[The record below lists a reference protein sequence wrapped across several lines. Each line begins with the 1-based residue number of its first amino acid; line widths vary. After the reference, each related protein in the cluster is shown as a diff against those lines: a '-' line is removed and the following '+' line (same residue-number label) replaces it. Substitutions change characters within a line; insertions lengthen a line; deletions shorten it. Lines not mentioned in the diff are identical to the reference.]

1 MPGQVAPAFSFAPE
15 VGEAYL
21 WHEVD
26 WPQFGLRGWYCAIA
40 LHQDWESYSMIRASK
55 FLGLA
60 LSGVAMVSLAPVA
73 VHAQQASTVQ
83 APPSVRPVPDQ
94 LEMSKLIWSTI
105 LAVDHAN
112 RSGNYSVL
120 RDLGAQGFQ
129 INNNAAQLAQVFAG
143 IRERRIDLSNALLVP
158 PTYSEAPRQVQED
171 IFEVKGIFQLRPT
184 SIYFDIFYRW
194 EQGRWKLFGIDIQPL
209 DMVDSMPGPSQVQQ
223 QTPQEE
229 PRRRRRGR

>member
-1 MPGQVAPAFSFAPE
+1 MTMTEQTIKMPGPHILGAPAFLRLAP
-15 VGEAYL
+15 
-21 WHEVD
+21 
-26 WPQFGLRGWYCAIA
+26 A
-40 LHQDWESYSMIRASK
+40 LLA
-55 FLGLA
+55 GLA
-60 LSGVAMVSLAPVA
+60 FFPSTAQ
-73 VHAQQASTVQ
+73 AQQVQ
-83 APPSVRPVPDQ
+83 QQAQSGIQPPPSLRPVPDA

-143 IRERRIDLSNALLVP
+143 IRAQRIDLSNALLVP
-158 PTYSEAPRQVQED
+158 PTYSEAPQQVQPD

-209 DMVDSMPGPSQVQQ
+209 EMVDSMPGPPQAQQ
-223 QTPQEE
+223 QPRQEAE
-229 PRRRRRGR
+229 RPRRSGR

>member
-1 MPGQVAPAFSFAPE
+1 
-15 VGEAYL
+15 
-21 WHEVD
+21 
-26 WPQFGLRGWYCAIA
+26 
-40 LHQDWESYSMIRASK
+40 MIRVSK
-55 FLGLA
+55 LLA
-60 LSGVAMVSLAPVA
+60 LALPITAILSLAPA
-73 VHAQQASTVQ
+73 AAQAQRSPTVQ
-83 APPSVRPVPDQ
+83 APPSLRPVPDQ

-143 IRERRIDLSNALLVP
+143 IRQQRIDLSNALLVP
-158 PTYSEAPRQVQED
+158 PTYSEAPRQVQAD
-171 IFEVKGIFQLRPT
+171 IIEVKGIFQLRPI

-209 DMVDSMPGPSQVQQ
+209 EMVEAMPGPPQTQQ
-223 QTPQEE
+223 QPAREDNSRQE
-229 PRRRRRGR
+229 RRRSRGR